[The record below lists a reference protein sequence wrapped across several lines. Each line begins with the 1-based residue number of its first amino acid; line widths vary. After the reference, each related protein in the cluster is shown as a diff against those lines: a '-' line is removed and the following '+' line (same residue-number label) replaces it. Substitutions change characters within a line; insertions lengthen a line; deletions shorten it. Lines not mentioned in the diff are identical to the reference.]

1 MLLLSVCLCDDMI
14 FMIAFLTR
22 YEFLAGERSFATDD
36 GKSGENSSNILY
48 SCGKKPWYGTPI
60 IQDFGFLL
68 KSLLNKCKSLLV
80 CYMYSKLFG
89 FFLLLNYFY

>member
-22 YEFLAGERSFATDD
+22 YEFFAGERSFATDD

-89 FFLLLNYFY
+89 FFLLVNYFY